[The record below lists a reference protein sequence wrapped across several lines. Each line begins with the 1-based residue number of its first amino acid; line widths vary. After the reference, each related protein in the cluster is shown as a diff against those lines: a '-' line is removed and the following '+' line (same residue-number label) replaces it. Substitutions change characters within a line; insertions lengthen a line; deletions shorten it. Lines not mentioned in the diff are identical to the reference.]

1 MGPEA
6 MGFNPPN
13 LDWWNEKVCRDYLF
27 GTCLHDTFSNTV
39 SWPGPYE
46 ADIRKWTSGRV
57 QRPTRTAS

>member
-1 MGPEA
+1 MMGPEA

-39 SWPGPYE
+39 SKRGKSE
-46 ADIRKWTSGRV
+46 QV
-57 QRPTRTAS
+57 QAVGKEYSKTHS